1 MIGRIRSS
9 RNNNTRTVVMI
20 FEKMK
25 IHKLVKLLEKILTA
39 IIFIDRNINPKTVI
53 RDFNKMKY

>member
-1 MIGRIRSS
+1 VIGRIRSS